1 MFSIVWRVPN
11 PSPEKVIDVDLVSG
25 KWKVESGE
33 ANCGDLIGVPNA
45 LSRLL
50 DQLYLFIF
58 YKLFIPNLC

>member
-33 ANCGDLIGVPNA
+33 ANCGDL
-45 LSRLL
+45 
-50 DQLYLFIF
+50 
-58 YKLFIPNLC
+58 